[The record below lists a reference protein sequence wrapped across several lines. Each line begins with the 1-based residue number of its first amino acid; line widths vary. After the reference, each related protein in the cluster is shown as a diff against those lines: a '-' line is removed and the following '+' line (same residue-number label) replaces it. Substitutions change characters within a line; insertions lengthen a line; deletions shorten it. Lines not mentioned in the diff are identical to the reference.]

1 MNLAKITLRNNRTSL
16 ILYTLLLL
24 VGFQTF
30 LTIGRLEY
38 PEFTIRNAQVITSYP
53 GRTPIQVEQEVS
65 EPLEKSLRQ
74 MAEVKEIKST
84 SKNGLS
90 ILSVE
95 LKDNYYDLRPI
106 WQRMRNKV
114 TETKLPDGAKTPS
127 VHDEDFAD
135 IFPYIYAIVG
145 DGYTNKELLD
155 YGEILEDNLLAIEGV
170 ARVQFHGVREENI
183 FIEFSSSELASYG
196 FTPGGISAQIAAQ
209 NTIASSGN
217 VLISKDRVTITT
229 KGEFGSLD
237 EIKALRFG
245 TIDGETTVKLEDF
258 ATVTRG
264 YKDPDTT
271 LAHVDGERVITM
283 AVSMVKGGVVTDIG
297 DLINAEIA
305 KTVQTFPI
313 GVEVESIFFQPEY
326 VSASISSF
334 LVNLGQ
340 AFFFV
345 VLVMLLFA
353 GLRLSLVVGVLVPSA
368 ILFCFSFMPAMGVQ
382 LEMMSIAALI
392 IALGLLVDNAVV
404 VSEQILVRLS
414 NGDDRYTACTEAV
427 ASLTVPLLASS
438 ATTIA
443 AFSTVALA
451 PGTASEF
458 TFSLFAVVSMTLL
471 CSWLLSITIIPLFCY
486 YFLKPL
492 KKETFVGRLFQKLYS
507 PYEALLRWSLKTK
520 IVVPAIVLALTILAG
535 MGFKLIPTIFFPPN
549 ERGQFIADFELPL
562 GTDILETEKAALR
575 LETWMLENH
584 GDELRNISVWIGN
597 GGPRWY
603 LSLSPEP
610 ANANYAFF
618 NILTKSGDPADIERI
633 KKSVSE
639 HAAKHYPQVRFSAK
653 SLESGP
659 PVGAPI
665 QIRIYGDDMET
676 LYENRDKIE
685 AAMNDVAG
693 LYDIKDDWGVWVK
706 QIAVVPDA
714 VKASRLG
721 FSTGTIAD
729 ALSTQYSGLTSSMY
743 REGED
748 TIPIVVRS
756 YEDFRK
762 HPERIRDMP
771 IYGAD
776 GVSVPLGQIANIRT
790 VIEPGS
796 ILRENTLRTM
806 TIGAQVTGRFA
817 SEALVDLIPKLDSIS
832 ASMLPGYHLEI
843 GGEKEESAE
852 SQNNMASAMPIAF
865 CLLSLVLISQF
876 NSVRRFLVILLTIPP
891 MIVGV
896 VPGLLI
902 TGSSFGFMTML
913 GMIALLGI
921 IVNNAIL
928 MIDEINLQWKDETK
942 SVDEAIIAAALSRL
956 RPIVLTTVTTII
968 GLVPLAISGG
978 GMWSS
983 MANAMMFGLGF
994 GTILTLVLCPTLMSL
1009 FFRDKNEK
1017 LLAEEAY
1024 AEDEV
1029 PEITD
1034 ENISQD

>member
-16 ILYTLLLL
+16 ILYALFLL

-65 EPLEKSLRQ
+65 EPLEQKLRQ
-74 MAEVKEIKST
+74 MAEVKEITST

-90 ILSVE
+90 ILKVE
-95 LKDNYYDLRPI
+95 LKDSYFELRPI

-114 TETKLPDGAKTPS
+114 AETKLPEGAAKPI
-127 VHDEDFAD
+127 VNDEEFTE
-135 IFPYIYAIVG
+135 IFPYIYAISG
-145 DGYTNKELLD
+145 DGYTNKELHD
-155 YGEILEDNLLAIEGV
+155 YAEILENNLLGLDGV
-170 ARVQFHGVREENI
+170 ARVEFHGVREENV

-196 FTPGGISAQIAAQ
+196 FTPDGIAGQIAAQ
-209 NTIASSGN
+209 NTVASSGN
-217 VLISKDRVTITT
+217 VLVSKDRVTVTT
-229 KGEFGSLD
+229 KGEFNSLD
-237 EIKALRFG
+237 EIKALRFAAMDG
-245 TIDGETTVKLEDF
+245 KSTIKLEDF

-271 LAHVDGERVITM
+271 LAHLDGQRVITI
-283 AVSMVKGGVVTDIG
+283 AVSMVKGGVVTEIG
-297 DLINAEIA
+297 DTINAEIER
-305 KTVQTFPI
+305 TVDAFPI
-313 GVEVESIFFQPEY
+313 GLEVSSVFFQPEY
-326 VSASISSF
+326 VSASINDF

-368 ILFCFSFMPAMGVQ
+368 ILFCFTFMPAMGVQ

-404 VSEQILVRLS
+404 VSEQILVRLGK
-414 NGDDRYTACTEAV
+414 GDDRYTACTESV
-427 ASLTVPLLASS
+427 GSLTIPLLASS

-451 PGTASEF
+451 KGSASEF

-492 KKETFVGRLFQKLYS
+492 KKETIIGRLFQKLYL
-507 PYEALLRWSLKTK
+507 PYENLLRWSLKTRV
-520 IVVPAIVLALTILAG
+520 VVPAIVLALTILAG
-535 MGFKLIPTIFFPPN
+535 FGFKLIPTIFFPPN

-562 GTDILETEKAALR
+562 GTDILETEEAALS
-575 LETWMLENH
+575 LQKWMLENH
-584 GDELRNISVWIGN
+584 GDELRNVAVWVGN

-610 ANANYAFF
+610 ANSNYAFF
-618 NILTKSGDPADIERI
+618 NILTKSGDPADVERL
-633 KKSVSE
+633 KNSVSKYAGE
-639 HAAKHYPQVRFSAK
+639 NFPQVRFSAK
-653 SLESGP
+653 ALESGP
-659 PVGAPI
+659 PVGSPI
-665 QIRIYGDDMET
+665 QIRLYGEDMEI
-676 LYENRDKIE
+676 LYEYRDKLT
-685 AAMNDVAG
+685 AAMNDVPG
-693 LYDIKDDWGVWVK
+693 IYDIKDDWGAWVK
-706 QIAVVPDA
+706 QIAVIPDS

-721 FSTGTIAD
+721 LGTGDIAD
-729 ALSTQYSGLTSSMY
+729 ALSTQYSGMTSSTF

-771 IYGAD
+771 IYGSD
-776 GVSVPLGQIANIRT
+776 GVSVPLGQIAEVRT

-796 ILRENTLRTM
+796 ILRENTIRTM
-806 TIGAQVTGRFA
+806 TVEGEVSGRFA
-817 SEALVDLIPKLDSIS
+817 SEALADLMPKLDSIS
-832 ASMLPGYHLEI
+832 KSMPTGYHLEI
-843 GGEKEESAE
+843 GGEQEESAE
-852 SQNNMASAMPIAF
+852 SQKNMASAMPIAF
-865 CLLSLVLISQF
+865 GLLSLVLISQF
-876 NSVRRFLVILLTIPP
+876 NSIRRFLVILLTIPP

-902 TGSSFGFMTML
+902 TGSTFGFMTML

-928 MIDEINLQWKDETK
+928 MIDEINLQWKDGTQ
-942 SVDEAIIAAALSRL
+942 STDEAIIAAAMSRL

-1009 FFRDKNEK
+1009 FFREK
-1017 LLAEEAY
+1017 T
-1024 AEDEV
+1024 DG
-1029 PEITD
+1029 TD
-1034 ENISQD
+1034 EETPAPALEETHAPISEA